1 MSIMDLCNFLTEA
14 YSNNADIYF
23 NDVAL
28 IKTPYDE
35 LVFIY
40 DSNMITLRRLVGL
53 IINKKNNTLPNDIS
67 MSEYDMLDRA
77 YNSILDCYIDS
88 IEDRYYG

>member
-14 YSNNADIYF
+14 YSNNTDIYF

-28 IKTPYDE
+28 IKTPFDE
-35 LVFIY
+35 LCFIY
-40 DSNMITLRRLVGL
+40 NGSMISLRRLVGL

-67 MSEYDMLDRA
+67 MSEYDMLDRT